1 MKKIYKYPIPI
12 EDKITLTLPVNSD
25 ILTVQIQKG
34 EPVVYALVGTVL
46 KMERDRKLELYSTG
60 MEVPENRIYIGTFQ
74 MLNGALVYHLFENNV
89 SIYTY

>member
-46 KMERDRKLELYSTG
+46 KMERDRKLELYGTG